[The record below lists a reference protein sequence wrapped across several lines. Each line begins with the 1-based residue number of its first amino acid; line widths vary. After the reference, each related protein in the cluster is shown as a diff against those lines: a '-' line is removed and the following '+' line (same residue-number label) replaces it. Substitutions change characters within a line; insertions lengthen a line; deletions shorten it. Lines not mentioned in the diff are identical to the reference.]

1 MVVSPPDTTGEQKN
15 KYKWLAWWAKN
26 NDTAQ
31 FVDPPVNTHE

>member
-31 FVDPPVNTHE
+31 FVGPPVTTHE